1 MSNPEVKKHN
11 KIAIMGGTF
20 NPIHN
25 GHLVAAEAVRQ
36 ELDIDTV
43 IFIPTGNPPHKES
56 NPMYNEH
63 RYLMT
68 VLATVTNPQFE
79 VSRIE
84 LDRSGKTYAIDTV
97 REVKELYGK
106 NCKLYYITGADA
118 IAQILTWKSPEKLL
132 SQCCFVAVTRP
143 GYDKTSLQKTISN
156 LEENFRGN
164 IITLEIPAL
173 SISSTDIRNRVHSS
187 KTIKYLVPE
196 SVEEYISKFNLYIN
210 DNSTPEIDSINRKLH
225 TMLTPKRF
233 KHTQGVAEEAVK
245 LAKRYGADK
254 KKAYIAGLLHDCAK
268 CIPTEEKLEACKKYG
283 IKPDPI
289 LKAQPDLTHSFLGA
303 KIAEKDYGIKDNDIL
318 NSIAYHTTGRADM
331 SLLEKIIY
339 IADYIEPNRAYFEG
353 LDYIRKLAYEDIDK
367 TITAILKK
375 TISYNKNKVIH
386 PLSLEA
392 LDYYSR
398 EE

>member
-1 MSNPEVKKHN
+1 MKKTEAKKQN

-20 NPIHN
+20 NPIHH

-36 ELDIDTV
+36 ELDIDKV

-68 VLATVTNPQFE
+68 VLATVTNPQFD

-84 LDRSGKTYAIDTV
+84 LDRPGKTYAIDTV
-97 REVKELYGK
+97 KEIKELYGD
-106 NCKLYYITGADA
+106 CKLYYITGADA
-118 IAQILTWKSPEKLL
+118 IAQILTWKKPEELL

-143 GYDKTSLQKTISN
+143 GYDKTSLQETISN
-156 LEENFRGN
+156 LEDNHRGN

-187 KTIKYLVPE
+187 KTIKYLVPDC
-196 SVEEYISKFNLYIN
+196 VEEYILKFRLYIN

-233 KHTQGVAEEAVK
+233 KHTQGVAVEAAK
-245 LAKRYGADK
+245 LARKYGADE
-254 KKAYIAGLLHDCAK
+254 KKAYVAGLLHDCAK
-268 CIPTEEKLEACKKYG
+268 CIPTDEKLAICKKYG
-283 IKPDPI
+283 VELDDI
-289 LKAQPDLTHSFLGA
+289 LRKQPDLTHSFLGA
-303 KIAEKDYGIKDNDIL
+303 KMAERDYGIKDKDIL
-318 NSIAYHTTGRADM
+318 NSIAYHTTGRPDM
-331 SLLEKIIY
+331 SLLEKIVY
-339 IADYIEPNRAYFEG
+339 IADYIEPNRAYFDG
-353 LDYIRKLAYEDIDK
+353 LDKIRKLAYKNIDK
-367 TITAILKK
+367 AMVAILKK

-386 PLSLEA
+386 PLSYDA
-392 LDYYSR
+392 LHYYNR

>member
-1 MSNPEVKKHN
+1 MKNKDVKKKN
-11 KIAIMGGTF
+11 RIAIMGGTF

-36 ELDIDTV
+36 ELDIDKV

-84 LDRSGKTYAIDTV
+84 LDRPGKTYAIDTV
-97 REVKELYGK
+97 SEIK
-106 NCKLYYITGADA
+106 NFYDDCKLYYITGADA
-118 IAQILTWKSPEKLL
+118 IAQILTWKNPEELL
-132 SQCCFVAVTRP
+132 SKCCFVAVTRP
-143 GYDKTSLQKTISN
+143 GYDKTSLHKTISN
-156 LEENFRGN
+156 LKDNHRGN

-196 SVEEYISKFNLYIN
+196 SVEEYILKFKLYTN
-210 DNSTPEIDSINRKLH
+210 DNSTPEIDNINRKLH
-225 TMLTPKRF
+225 SMLTPKRF
-233 KHTQGVAEEAVK
+233 KHTQGVAEEAEK
-245 LAKRYGADK
+245 LAKRYGADE

-268 CIPTEEKLEACKKYG
+268 CIPTSEKLAVCKKYG
-283 IKPDPI
+283 VKVDDI
-289 LKAQPDLTHSFLGA
+289 LKKQPDLTHSFLGA
-303 KIAEKDYGIKDNDIL
+303 KMAEKDYGINDEDIL
-318 NSIAYHTTGRADM
+318 NSIAYHTTGRPNM
-331 SLLEKIIY
+331 SLLEKIVY
-339 IADYIEPNRAYFEG
+339 IADYIEPNRTYFDG
-353 LDYIRKLAYEDIDK
+353 LDKIRRLAYEDIDK
-367 TITAILKK
+367 TMAEILKN

-386 PLSLEA
+386 PLSFDA
-392 LDYYSR
+392 LHYYNK